1 MEEYLSPREPEL
13 QAGQKGSPGAPP
25 WGGSVKERYQLLGV
39 LEELSETCW
48 GKDLLGTPEVL
59 RTVRLLAVW

>member
-1 MEEYLSPREPEL
+1 MEENLSPREPEL

-25 WGGSVKERYQLLGV
+25 WGRSVKEMYQLLGV
-39 LEELSETCW
+39 LEELPETCS
-48 GKDLLGTPEVL
+48 GRGLLGTPEVL